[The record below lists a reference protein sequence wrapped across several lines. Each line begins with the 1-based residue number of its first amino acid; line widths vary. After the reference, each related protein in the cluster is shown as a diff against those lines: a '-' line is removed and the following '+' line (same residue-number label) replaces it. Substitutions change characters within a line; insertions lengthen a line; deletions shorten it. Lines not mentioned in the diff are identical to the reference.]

1 MKSILITLS
10 LFALCATSS
19 TFLRNLESKGAIA
32 SFTFTCNKGLTLP
45 NTFKATTTTDGRPT
59 AKTDAVTILH
69 LDGVA
74 AETTTNDLKYTCAFP
89 AQSSSR
95 LRNLAA
101 YEATCTKDSA
111 AAGTAAYGTYKVV
124 SMTVAPSDEITF
136 SSATGNSWE
145 FVEDFALAD
154 SQTTSQEVDSESD
167 DKKTFTIALKAA
179 MTGTVAPKIYTN
191 ATETAKEVP
200 CALDTE
206 KKKIVCTPTTT
217 QMESGKDYTVQY
229 KKPCETSFTS
239 TGITVKFS
247 ASYFLTVSKVLL
259 VLALL
264 F

>member
-32 SFTFTCNKGLTLP
+32 SFTFTCNIGLTLP
-45 NTFKATTTTDGRPT
+45 NNFKATTTTDGRPT
-59 AKTDAVTILH
+59 AQTTAVTTLH

-74 AETTTNDLKYTCAFP
+74 AATTTNDLKYNCAFKAP
-89 AQSSSR
+89 SSR

-101 YEATCTKDSA
+101 YEATCKKDSA

>member
-45 NTFKATTTTDGRPT
+45 NTFTATTTADGRPG
-59 AKTDAVTILH
+59 AKADAVTTLH

-74 AETTTNDLKYTCAFP
+74 ADTTTNDLKYTCAFP
-89 AQSSSR
+89 AQSRR

-101 YEATCTKDSA
+101 YEATCTKDS
-111 AAGTAAYGTYKVV
+111 GSAAYGTYKVV
-124 SMTVAPSDEITF
+124 SMVVAPSDEITF
-136 SSATGNSWE
+136 NSATGNSWE

-229 KKPCETSFTS
+229 KKPCATSFTS

>member
-19 TFLRNLESKGAIA
+19 TFLRNLESIGTIA
-32 SFTFTCNKGLTLP
+32 SFTFTCNKGLTLSD
-45 NTFKATTTTDGRPT
+45 FKATTTAAGLTGDQFN
-59 AKTDAVTILH
+59 AVATLH

-74 AETTTNDLKYTCAFP
+74 AGTTTNDLKYNCAF
-89 AQSSSR
+89 AEKSRR

-111 AAGTAAYGTYKVV
+111 APGTAVYGTYKVV
-124 SMTVAPSDEITF
+124 SMAVGAKEITF

-145 FVEDFALAD
+145 FVEDFALAE
-154 SQTTSQEVDSESD
+154 SQTTSQEVDSKSD
-167 DKKTFTIALKAA
+167 DKKTFTVALKTA
-179 MTGTVAPKIYTN
+179 MTGNVAPKIYTN

-206 KKKIVCTPTTT
+206 KKNIVCTPTTT
-217 QMESGKDYTVQY
+217 QMESGKEYTVQY
-229 KKPCETSFTS
+229 KKACEPSFTS

>member
-45 NTFKATTTTDGRPT
+45 NTFTATTTADGRPT
-59 AKTDAVTILH
+59 AKADAVTTLH

-74 AETTTNDLKYTCAFP
+74 ADTTTNDLKYTCAFP
-89 AQSSSR
+89 AQSRR

-101 YEATCTKDSA
+101 YEATCTKDS
-111 AAGTAAYGTYKVV
+111 GSAAYGTYKVV
-124 SMTVAPSDEITF
+124 SMVVAPSDEITF

-154 SQTTSQEVDSESD
+154 SQTTSQEVDSKSD
-167 DKKTFTIALKAA
+167 DKKTFTVALKNA

-206 KKKIVCTPTTT
+206 KKNIVCTPTTT
-217 QMESGKDYTVQY
+217 QMESGKEYTVQY
-229 KKPCETSFTS
+229 KKACATSFTS

>member
-45 NTFKATTTTDGRPT
+45 NTFTATTTADGRPG
-59 AKTDAVTILH
+59 AKADAVTTLH

-89 AQSSSR
+89 APSRR

-101 YEATCTKDSA
+101 YEATCTKDS
-111 AAGTAAYGTYKVV
+111 GSAAYGTYKVV
-124 SMTVAPSDEITF
+124 SMVVAPSDEITF
-136 SSATGNSWE
+136 NSATGNSWE

-154 SQTTSQEVDSESD
+154 SQTTSQEVDSKSD
-167 DKKTFTIALKAA
+167 DKKTFTVALKAA
-179 MTGTVAPKIYTN
+179 MTGSVAPKIYTN
-191 ATETAKEVP
+191 ATDTAKEVP

-206 KKKIVCTPTTT
+206 KKNIVCTPTTT
-217 QMESGKDYTVQY
+217 QMESGKEYTVQY
-229 KKPCETSFTS
+229 KKACATSFTS

>member
-19 TFLRNLESKGAIA
+19 TFLRNLESIGTIA
-32 SFTFTCNKGLTLP
+32 SFTFTCNKGLTLSD
-45 NTFKATTTTDGRPT
+45 FKATTTAEGLSGDVT
-59 AKTDAVTILH
+59 AVTTLH

-74 AETTTNDLKYTCAFP
+74 ADTTTNDLKYNCAFK
-89 AQSSSR
+89 AKSSR

-101 YEATCTKDSA
+101 YEATCKKDTA
-111 AAGTAAYGTYKVV
+111 APGTAAYGTYKVV
-124 SMTVAPSDEITF
+124 SMAVDANVITF

-167 DKKTFTIALKAA
+167 DKKTFTVALKAA

>member
-19 TFLRNLESKGAIA
+19 TFLRNLDSIGAIA
-32 SFTFTCNKGLTLP
+32 SFTFTCNIGLTLP

-59 AKTDAVTILH
+59 AKADAVTTLH

-89 AQSSSR
+89 APARR

-111 AAGTAAYGTYKVV
+111 APGTAAYGTYKVV
-124 SMTVAPSDEITF
+124 SMAVDANVITF
-136 SSATGNSWE
+136 NSATGNSWE

-217 QMESGKDYTVQY
+217 QMESGKEYTVQY
-229 KKPCETSFTS
+229 KKACATSFTS

>member
-32 SFTFTCNKGLTLP
+32 SFTFTCNIGLTLP
-45 NTFKATTTTDGRPT
+45 NNFKATTTTDGRPT
-59 AKTDAVTILH
+59 AQTTAVTTLH

-74 AETTTNDLKYTCAFP
+74 AETTTNDLKYNCAFEAP
-89 AQSSSR
+89 SSSR

-101 YEATCTKDSA
+101 YEATCTKDS
-111 AAGTAAYGTYKVV
+111 GSAAYGTYKVV
-124 SMTVAPSDEITF
+124 SMVVAPSDEITF
-136 SSATGNSWE
+136 NSATGNSWE

-200 CALDTE
+200 CALDTQ
-206 KKKIVCTPTTT
+206 KKNIVCTPTTT
-217 QMESGKDYTVQY
+217 QMESGKEYTVQY
-229 KKPCETSFTS
+229 KKACATSFTS

>member
-45 NTFKATTTTDGRPT
+45 NTFTATTTADGRPT
-59 AKTDAVTILH
+59 AKADAVTTLH

-89 AQSSSR
+89 APSRR

-101 YEATCTKDSA
+101 YEATCTKDS
-111 AAGTAAYGTYKVV
+111 GSAAYGTYKVV
-124 SMTVAPSDEITF
+124 SMVVAPSDEITF
-136 SSATGNSWE
+136 NSATGNSWE

-154 SQTTSQEVDSESD
+154 SQTTSQEVDSKSD
-167 DKKTFTIALKAA
+167 DKKTFTVALKTA

-206 KKKIVCTPTTT
+206 KKNIVCTPTTT
-217 QMESGKDYTVQY
+217 QMESGKEYTVQY
-229 KKPCETSFTS
+229 KKACATSFTS

>member
-32 SFTFTCNKGLTLP
+32 SFTFTCNIGLTLP
-45 NTFKATTTTDGRPT
+45 NSFIATTTTDGRPT
-59 AKTDAVTILH
+59 AKADAVTTLH

-74 AETTTNDLKYTCAFP
+74 ADTTTNDLKYTCLFEDP
-89 AQSSSR
+89 ARR

-101 YEATCTKDSA
+101 YEATCTKDS
-111 AAGTAAYGTYKVV
+111 GSAAYGTYKVV
-124 SMTVAPSDEITF
+124 SMAIDDSNEITF
-136 SSATGNSWE
+136 NSATGNSWE

-200 CALDTE
+200 CALDTQ
-206 KKKIVCTPTTT
+206 KKNIVCTPTTT
-217 QMESGKDYTVQY
+217 QMESGKEYTVQY
-229 KKPCETSFTS
+229 KKACAPSFTS

>member
-45 NTFKATTTTDGRPT
+45 NTFTATTTADGRPG
-59 AKTDAVTILH
+59 AKADAVTTLH

-89 AQSSSR
+89 APSRR

-101 YEATCTKDSA
+101 YEATCTKDS
-111 AAGTAAYGTYKVV
+111 GSAAYGTYKVV
-124 SMTVAPSDEITF
+124 SMVVAPSDEITF
-136 SSATGNSWE
+136 NSATGNSWE

-154 SQTTSQEVDSESD
+154 SQTTSQEVDSKSD
-167 DKKTFTIALKAA
+167 DKKTFTVALKTA
-179 MTGTVAPKIYTN
+179 MTGNVAPKIYTN

-206 KKKIVCTPTTT
+206 KKNIVCTPTTT
-217 QMESGKDYTVQY
+217 QMESGKEYTVQY
-229 KKPCETSFTS
+229 KKACATSFTS

>member
-45 NTFKATTTTDGRPT
+45 NTFTATTTADGRPT
-59 AKTDAVTILH
+59 AKADAVTTLH

-74 AETTTNDLKYTCAFP
+74 ADTTTNDLKYICAFR
-89 AQSSSR
+89 AESRR

-101 YEATCTKDSA
+101 YEATCKKDS
-111 AAGTAAYGTYKVV
+111 GSAAYGTYKVV
-124 SMTVAPSDEITF
+124 SMVVAPSDEITF
-136 SSATGNSWE
+136 NSATGNSWE

-154 SQTTSQEVDSESD
+154 SQTTSQEVDSKSD
-167 DKKTFTIALKAA
+167 DKKTFTVALKTA

-206 KKKIVCTPTTT
+206 KKNIVCTPTTT
-217 QMESGKDYTVQY
+217 QMESGKEYTVQY
-229 KKPCETSFTS
+229 KKACATSFTS

>member
-19 TFLRNLESKGAIA
+19 TFLRNLESLGTIA

-45 NTFKATTTTDGRPT
+45 DFKATTTTNGLT
-59 AKTDAVTILH
+59 KEATAVTTLH

-74 AETTTNDLKYTCAFP
+74 AATTTNDLKYNCAFKAP
-89 AQSSSR
+89 SSR

-111 AAGTAAYGTYKVV
+111 SAGTAAYGTYKVV
-124 SMTVAPSDEITF
+124 SMAVGAKEITF

-154 SQTTSQEVDSESD
+154 SQTTSQEVDSKSD
-167 DKKTFTIALKAA
+167 DKKTFTVALKAA

-206 KKKIVCTPTTT
+206 KKNIVCTPTTT
-217 QMESGKDYTVQY
+217 QMESGKEYTVQY
-229 KKPCETSFTS
+229 KKACATSFTS

>member
-45 NTFKATTTTDGRPT
+45 NTFTATTTADGRPG
-59 AKTDAVTILH
+59 AKADAVTTLH

-89 AQSSSR
+89 APSRR

-101 YEATCTKDSA
+101 YEATCTKDS
-111 AAGTAAYGTYKVV
+111 GSAAYGTYKVV
-124 SMTVAPSDEITF
+124 SMVVAPSDEITF
-136 SSATGNSWE
+136 NSATGNSWE

-154 SQTTSQEVDSESD
+154 SQTTSQEVDSKSD
-167 DKKTFTIALKAA
+167 DKKTFTVALKAA
-179 MTGTVAPKIYTN
+179 MTGSVAPKIYTN

-206 KKKIVCTPTTT
+206 KKNIVCTPTTT
-217 QMESGKDYTVQY
+217 QMESGKEYTVQY
-229 KKPCETSFTS
+229 KKACATSFTS

>member
-19 TFLRNLESKGAIA
+19 TFLRNLESLGTIA

-45 NTFKATTTTDGRPT
+45 NNFKATTTADDRPT
-59 AKTDAVTILH
+59 AQTTAVTTLH

-74 AETTTNDLKYTCAFP
+74 AETTTNDLKYNCVFEDP
-89 AQSSSR
+89 ARR

-101 YEATCTKDSA
+101 YEATCTKDS
-111 AAGTAAYGTYKVV
+111 GSAAYGTYKVV
-124 SMTVAPSDEITF
+124 SMVVAPSDEITF

-154 SQTTSQEVDSESD
+154 SQTTSQEVDSKSD
-167 DKKTFTIALKAA
+167 DKKTFTVALKTA
-179 MTGTVAPKIYTN
+179 MTGNVAPKIYTN

-206 KKKIVCTPTTT
+206 KKNIVCTPTTT
-217 QMESGKDYTVQY
+217 QMESGKEYTVQY
-229 KKPCETSFTS
+229 KKACATSFTS

>member
-19 TFLRNLESKGAIA
+19 TFLRNLKSQGTIA

-45 NTFKATTTTDGRPT
+45 NTFIATTTADGRPEAET
-59 AKTDAVTILH
+59 SAVTTLH

-74 AETTTNDLKYTCAFP
+74 ADTTTNDLKYTCLFEDP
-89 AQSSSR
+89 ARR

-101 YEATCTKDSA
+101 YEATCTKDS
-111 AAGTAAYGTYKVV
+111 GSAAYGTYKVV
-124 SMTVAPSDEITF
+124 SMAIDASNEITF
-136 SSATGNSWE
+136 NSATGNSWE
-145 FVEDFALAD
+145 FVEEFALAD

>member
-45 NTFKATTTTDGRPT
+45 NTFTATTTADGRPT
-59 AKTDAVTILH
+59 AKADAVTTLH

-74 AETTTNDLKYTCAFP
+74 ADTTTNDLKYTCAFP
-89 AQSSSR
+89 AQSRR

-101 YEATCTKDSA
+101 YEATCTKDS
-111 AAGTAAYGTYKVV
+111 GSAAYGTYKVV
-124 SMTVAPSDEITF
+124 SMVVAPSDEITF
-136 SSATGNSWE
+136 NSATGNSWE

-154 SQTTSQEVDSESD
+154 SQTTSQEVDSKSD
-167 DKKTFTIALKAA
+167 DKKTFTVALKNA

-206 KKKIVCTPTTT
+206 KKNIVCTPTTT

-229 KKPCETSFTS
+229 KKPCATSFTS

>member
-19 TFLRNLESKGAIA
+19 TFLRNLVSKGTIA
-32 SFTFTCNKGLTLP
+32 SFTFTCNIGLTLP
-45 NTFKATTTTDGRPT
+45 NNFKATTTTDGRPT
-59 AKTDAVTILH
+59 AQTTAVTTLH

-89 AQSSSR
+89 APSRR

-101 YEATCTKDSA
+101 HEATCTKDS
-111 AAGTAAYGTYKVV
+111 GSAAYGTYKVV
-124 SMTVAPSDEITF
+124 SMVVAPSDEITF
-136 SSATGNSWE
+136 NSGTGNSWE

-154 SQTTSQEVDSESD
+154 SQTTSQEVDSKSD
-167 DKKTFTIALKAA
+167 DKKTFTVALKTA

-206 KKKIVCTPTTT
+206 KKNIVCTPTTT
-217 QMESGKDYTVQY
+217 QMESGKEYTVQY
-229 KKPCETSFTS
+229 KKACATSFTS

>member
-19 TFLRNLESKGAIA
+19 TFLRNLESIGTIA
-32 SFTFTCNKGLTLP
+32 SFTFTCNKGLTLSD
-45 NTFKATTTTDGRPT
+45 FKATTTAAGLTGDQFT
-59 AKTDAVTILH
+59 AVTTLH

-74 AETTTNDLKYTCAFP
+74 PGTTANNLKYNCAFQ
-89 AQSSSR
+89 AKSSR

-124 SMTVAPSDEITF
+124 SMAVGAKEITF
-136 SSATGNSWE
+136 NSATGNSWE

-229 KKPCETSFTS
+229 KKPCETTFTS

>member
-45 NTFKATTTTDGRPT
+45 NTFTATTTADGRPT
-59 AKTDAVTILH
+59 AKADAVTTLH

-74 AETTTNDLKYTCAFP
+74 ADTTTNDLKYTCAFP
-89 AQSSSR
+89 AQSRR

-101 YEATCTKDSA
+101 YEATCTKDS
-111 AAGTAAYGTYKVV
+111 GSAAYGTYKVV
-124 SMTVAPSDEITF
+124 SMVVAPSDEITF

-154 SQTTSQEVDSESD
+154 SQTTSQEVDSKSD
-167 DKKTFTIALKAA
+167 DKKTFTVALKTA

-206 KKKIVCTPTTT
+206 KKNIVCTPTTT
-217 QMESGKDYTVQY
+217 QMESGKEYTVQY
-229 KKPCETSFTS
+229 KKACATSFTS

>member
-45 NTFKATTTTDGRPT
+45 NTFTATTTADGRPT
-59 AKTDAVTILH
+59 AKADAVTTLH

-74 AETTTNDLKYTCAFP
+74 ADTTTNDLKYTCAFP
-89 AQSSSR
+89 AQSRR

-101 YEATCTKDSA
+101 YEATCTKDS
-111 AAGTAAYGTYKVV
+111 GSAAYGTYKVV
-124 SMTVAPSDEITF
+124 SMVVAPSDEITF
-136 SSATGNSWE
+136 NSATGNSWE

-154 SQTTSQEVDSESD
+154 SQTTSQEVDSKSD
-167 DKKTFTIALKAA
+167 DKKTFTVALKTA

-206 KKKIVCTPTTT
+206 KKNIVCTPTTT
-217 QMESGKDYTVQY
+217 QMESGKEYTVQY
-229 KKPCETSFTS
+229 KKACATSFTS

>member
-45 NTFKATTTTDGRPT
+45 NTFTATTTADGRPEAET
-59 AKTDAVTILH
+59 TAVTTLH

-74 AETTTNDLKYTCAFP
+74 PGTTTNDLKYNCVFEDP
-89 AQSSSR
+89 ARR

-101 YEATCTKDSA
+101 YEATCTKDA
-111 AAGTAAYGTYKVV
+111 TPGTAIYGTYKVV
-124 SMTVAPSDEITF
+124 SMTVGANEITF
-136 SSATGNSWE
+136 NSATGNSWE
-145 FVEDFALAD
+145 FAEEFALAD
-154 SQTTSQEVDSESD
+154 SQTTSQEVDSKSD
-167 DKKTFTIALKAA
+167 DKKTFTVALKTA
-179 MTGTVAPKIYTN
+179 MTGSVAPKIYTN
-191 ATETAKEVP
+191 ATDTAKEVP

-206 KKKIVCTPTTT
+206 KKNIVCTPTTT
-217 QMESGKDYTVQY
+217 QMESGKEYTVQY
-229 KKPCETSFTS
+229 KKACATSFTS

>member
-19 TFLRNLESKGAIA
+19 TFLRNLDSIGAIA
-32 SFTFTCNKGLTLP
+32 SFTFTCNIGLTLP

-59 AKTDAVTILH
+59 AKADAVTTLH

-74 AETTTNDLKYTCAFP
+74 ADTTTNDLKYTCAFP
-89 AQSSSR
+89 AQSRR

-101 YEATCTKDSA
+101 YEATCTKDS
-111 AAGTAAYGTYKVV
+111 GSAAYGTYKVV
-124 SMTVAPSDEITF
+124 SMVVAPSDEITF
-136 SSATGNSWE
+136 NSATGNSWE

-154 SQTTSQEVDSESD
+154 SQTTSQEVDSKSD
-167 DKKTFTIALKAA
+167 DKKTFTVALKTA

-206 KKKIVCTPTTT
+206 KKNIVCTPTTT
-217 QMESGKDYTVQY
+217 QMESGKEYTVQY
-229 KKPCETSFTS
+229 KKACATSFTS

>member
-19 TFLRNLESKGAIA
+19 TFLRNLASKGTIA
-32 SFTFTCNKGLTLP
+32 SFTFTCNKGLTLSD
-45 NTFKATTTTDGRPT
+45 FKATTTTEGLT
-59 AKTDAVTILH
+59 EEATAVTTLH

-74 AETTTNDLKYTCAFP
+74 AGTTTNDLKYNCAFK
-89 AQSSSR
+89 AKSSR

-101 YEATCTKDSA
+101 YEATCKKDDDA
-111 AAGTAAYGTYKVV
+111 PGTAIYGTYKVV
-124 SMTVAPSDEITF
+124 SMTVGASDEITF
-136 SSATGNSWE
+136 NSATGNSWE
-145 FVEDFALAD
+145 FAEEFALAD
-154 SQTTSQEVDSESD
+154 SQTTSQEVDSKSD
-167 DKKTFTIALKAA
+167 DKKTFTVALKTA
-179 MTGTVAPKIYTN
+179 MTGSVAPKIYTN
-191 ATETAKEVP
+191 ATDTAKEVP

-206 KKKIVCTPTTT
+206 KKNIVCTPTTT

-229 KKPCETSFTS
+229 KKPCATGFTS

>member
-45 NTFKATTTTDGRPT
+45 NTFKATTTNDGRPS
-59 AKTDAVTILH
+59 AKADAVTTLH

-89 AQSSSR
+89 APSRR

-101 YEATCTKDSA
+101 YEATCTKDS
-111 AAGTAAYGTYKVV
+111 GSAAYGTYKVV
-124 SMTVAPSDEITF
+124 SMVVAPSDEITF
-136 SSATGNSWE
+136 NSATGNSWE

-206 KKKIVCTPTTT
+206 KKNIVCTPTTT
-217 QMESGKDYTVQY
+217 QMESGKEYTVQY
-229 KKPCETSFTS
+229 KKACATSFTS

>member
-45 NTFKATTTTDGRPT
+45 NTFTATTTADGRPG
-59 AKTDAVTILH
+59 AKADAVTTLH

-74 AETTTNDLKYTCAFP
+74 ADTTTNDLKYTCAFP
-89 AQSSSR
+89 APARR

-101 YEATCTKDSA
+101 YEATCTKDS
-111 AAGTAAYGTYKVV
+111 GSAAYGTYKVV
-124 SMTVAPSDEITF
+124 SMVVAPSDEITF
-136 SSATGNSWE
+136 NSATGNSWE

-229 KKPCETSFTS
+229 KKPCATSFTS